1 MIINSDGF
9 GLFVFIEA
17 WGEALGFISFPL
29 VAILGFVQLYKN
41 LIQRK
46 NVNKKSIHYVFIDF
60 SGKSRTR

>member
-17 WGEALGFISFPL
+17 WGEALGFISCENIENFPL

-41 LIQRK
+41 LMQGK
-46 NVNKKSIHYVFIDF
+46 NVTKNQYIY
-60 SGKSRTR
+60 

>member
-29 VAILGFVQLYKN
+29 VAILGFVQLYK
-41 LIQRK
+41 IACK
-46 NVNKKSIHYVFIDF
+46 EK
-60 SGKSRTR
+60 T